1 MTSGTPGGTTS
12 DILIVLIVSVLL
24 SAIDL
29 SAIDR
34 P

>member
-1 MTSGTPGGTTS
+1 MTSDTTRGTTR

-24 SAIDL
+24 SAID
-29 SAIDR
+29 R

>member
-1 MTSGTPGGTTS
+1 MTSGTTRGTTR

-24 SAIDL
+24 SAID
-29 SAIDR
+29 R

>member
-1 MTSGTPGGTTS
+1 MTRGTTARTTR

-24 SAIDL
+24 SAID
-29 SAIDR
+29 R

>member
-1 MTSGTPGGTTS
+1 MTSDTTGGTTR